1 MFPDWQV
8 VAGWHQSDL
17 EDGITPSIIVGL
29 RLRRFRFKLGELKR
43 LALFVLLLAL
53 TPLAQAV
60 ILFRTADPAANTT
73 APTGDLDGS
82 GWQFEGLWGAF
93 LGTPVAP
100 HFFLSAKHIGQAGG
114 SFSFEGAPYTL
125 VKEFGDPNSD
135 LDLWQVAEAFPVF
148 APLYTKSD
156 EVGRLT
162 LVIGRGTQRGSEIFT
177 NGVFSGWNWGA
188 GDSVQRWG
196 ENLVSAIVTVSPDND
211 FLYGTFDAAGL
222 DEEATLSSGDS
233 GGAAFIQDGDAW
245 KLAGIHYAVDGPFY
259 VDASGNGGFDAAL
272 FDSRGLYISDGASPP
287 HYTLIEGDAPVPA
300 GFYPTR
306 ISSKLGWIYS
316 VTDPSGD
323 LDADGMSNLVEY
335 GLHANPTESDI
346 SRLPIV
352 AIEDGNLTLTY
363 FKVTT
368 AVDIQYAVEQSTDLV
383 TWITAN
389 PTNEIIATQD
399 NVQTVKAKV
408 AIDGAPRLFLRL
420 RITRS

>member
-1 MFPDWQV
+1 M
-8 VAGWHQSDL
+8 G
-17 EDGITPSIIVGL
+17 
-29 RLRRFRFKLGELKR
+29 RFRFKLQGLKR

-53 TPLAQAV
+53 LPRAGYGV

-73 APTGDLDGS
+73 APTGGLDGS
-82 GWQFEGLWGAF
+82 GWQFEGLWGSF

-100 HFFLSAKHIGQAGG
+100 HFFLSAKHVGQAGG
-114 SFSFEGAPYTL
+114 SFSFSGAAYTL
-125 VKEFGDPNSD
+125 VKAFGDPNSD

-177 NGVFSGWNWGA
+177 NGVLSGWNWGA
-188 GDSVQRWG
+188 GDGVQRWG
-196 ENLVSAIVTVSPDND
+196 ENLVSAIVTLSPDND

-222 DEEATLSSGDS
+222 NEEATLSSGDS
-233 GGAAFIQDGDAW
+233 GGAAFIQDGDTW

-259 VDASGNGGFDAAL
+259 LDASGNVGFDAAL

-306 ISSKLGWIYS
+306 VSSKLGWIYS

-335 GLHANPTESDI
+335 ALHANPTAPDAAH
-346 SRLPIV
+346 LPSV
-352 AIEDGNLTLTY
+352 ALASGFLTLTY
-363 FKVTT
+363 SQVTT
-368 AVDIQYAVEQSTDLV
+368 ATDLQYAVEKSTNLT
-383 TWITAN
+383 TWVAAN
-389 PTNEIIATQD
+389 PITQVIATEG
-399 NVQTVKAKV
+399 NVQTIKAQV
-408 AIDGAPRLFLRL
+408 ALNGAHRLYLRL
-420 RITRS
+420 RITRP